1 MDGGSILPVANLPAI
16 RACRPSWNKGRIVGQ
31 KRPLLP
37 KRVWAIRV
45 RLEIAES
52 HRDLALFNLAIDS
65 KLRGCDLVRLKVTD
79 VYASGQVRERTSI
92 LQSKT
97 GKPVRF
103 ELTSG
108 TRATVERWLNDPIM
122 IGSAHLWPGRFHRRP
137 HISTRQYAR
146 LVRFWVQSI
155 GLEPSA
161 YGTHSMRRTKVAQI
175 YKKTGNLR
183 AVQLLLGHTK
193 MDSTV
198 RYLGVELEDALAIS
212 ETVEM

>member
-1 MDGGSILPVANLPAI
+1 MIIPV
-16 RACRPSWNKGRIVGQ
+16 RKTWNKGRLLGQ

-37 KRVWAIRV
+37 KHVWAIRV
-45 RLEIAES
+45 RLELAGAL
-52 HRDLALFNLAIDS
+52 RDLALFNLAIDS
-65 KLRGCDLVRLKVTD
+65 KLRGCDLVSLQVAD
-79 VYASGQVRERTSI
+79 VFSAGAVKERVSI
-92 LQSKT
+92 VQRKT
-97 GKPVRF
+97 RTPVRF
-103 ELTSG
+103 EICDG
-108 TRATVERWLNDPIM
+108 TRKSLLQWIHHPMM
-122 IGSAHLWPGRFHRRP
+122 IGHEYLWPGRFHDRP

-146 LVRFWVQSI
+146 LLKGWVKSI

-198 RYLGVELEDALAIS
+198 RYLGVDLEDALSIS
-212 ETVEM
+212 ESVEI

>member
-1 MDGGSILPVANLPAI
+1 MHIRNLPAI
-16 RACRPSWNKGRIVGQ
+16 RPRRPAWNKGRIVGQ

-37 KRVWAIRV
+37 KHVWAIRV
-45 RLEIAES
+45 RLEIAEN
-52 HRDLALFNLAIDS
+52 HRDLALFNTAIDS
-65 KLRGCDLVRLKVTD
+65 KLRGCDLVCLKVAD
-79 VYASGQVRERTSI
+79 VYASGLIKERTSV

-97 GKPVRF
+97 QKPVRF
-103 ELTSG
+103 ELTEG
-108 TRATVERWLNDPIM
+108 TRNSIESWLSDPMM
-122 IGSAHLWPGRFHRRP
+122 IGQEFLWPGRFHEP
-137 HISTRQYAR
+137 LHISTRQYAR
-146 LVRFWVQSI
+146 LVRDWVRSI

-212 ETVEM
+212 EAVEI

>member
-1 MDGGSILPVANLPAI
+1 METPNLPAI
-16 RACRPSWNKGRIVGQ
+16 RAKRHAWNKGRIVGQ

-37 KRVWAIRV
+37 KHVWAIRV
-45 RLEIAES
+45 RLEIAENI
-52 HRDLALFNLAIDS
+52 RDLALFNMAVDS
-65 KLRGCDLVRLKVTD
+65 KLRGCDLVRMKVAD
-79 VYASGQVRERTSI
+79 VYSAGQMKERASV

-97 GKPVRF
+97 KKPVRF
-103 ELTSG
+103 EITEG
-108 TRATVERWLNDPIM
+108 TRKSVIEWLNNPLM
-122 IGSAHLWPGRFHRRP
+122 VGSEFLWPGRFHDRL

-146 LVRFWVQSI
+146 LVRDWVKSI

-161 YGTHSMRRTKVAQI
+161 YGTHSMRRTKVSQI

-198 RYLGVELEDALAIS
+198 RYLGVDLEDALAIS
-212 ETVEM
+212 EAVEI